1 VTIRQTTEVL
11 PPGAIRPGQAFRQP
25 EPERRPQP
33 EHWFEAEPLWFKT
46 ALFYEIHL
54 RGFYDADGDGSGDF
68 RGLTEKLDYLQ
79 WLGIDCI
86 WLLPMYRSP
95 LRDGGYDIADFLTV
109 HEDYGGEEDVHRF
122 VDESHQRGMRVIA
135 DLVMNHTSIDHPWF
149 QEARSS
155 PDSPKRNWYVWSD
168 TTDRYRDARIIFVD
182 TETSNW
188 SWDDQAGAYYWHR
201 FFSHQPDLNYDE
213 PAVREA
219 MLDVLRWW
227 LDLGLDGFRLD
238 AVPYLFER
246 DGTNCEN
253 LPETHAYLKRVRRE
267 VDEKY
272 PDRVLLAE
280 ANQWP
285 ADVVDYFGKGDE
297 CHMAFQFPVMPRM
310 FMAARREDAT
320 PILEILDQTPQIPDN
335 CQWGLFLRN
344 HDELTLEMV
353 TDDERDYMYAEYA
366 KDPRMRL
373 NLGIRRRLAPL
384 LDNGRNEIELMT
396 AILFSL
402 PGSPVLY
409 YGDEI
414 GMGDNVYLGD
424 RDGVRT
430 PMQWTGDRN
439 GGFSGA
445 DFAQLYAP
453 PSMDPV
459 YGFQAVNVEA
469 QLRTPSSLLR
479 WTRRFIALRKEHPVF
494 GLGTYEPLRPEN
506 GRIFAHLRRY
516 ERDVVLCVH
525 NVARSAQ
532 AVELDLSE
540 FKGRYPEEMF
550 GRSRFPRIGELSYL
564 LTLGPRGFYW
574 FTLVEEEPQEEE
586 LEEEEPEETDDDG

>member
-1 VTIRQTTEVL
+1 VTTRQSTEVL
-11 PPGAIRPGQAFRQP
+11 PPRVIRPSPAVRQP

-33 EHWFEAEPLWFKT
+33 EHWFESEPLWFKT
-46 ALFYEIHL
+46 AVFYEIHL
-54 RGFYDADGDGSGDF
+54 RGFYDGDGDGSGDF

-95 LRDGGYDIADFLTV
+95 LRDGGYDISDFLTV
-109 HEDYGGEEDVHRF
+109 HEDYGMEEDVRRF
-122 VDESHQRGMRVIA
+122 IDESHQRGMRVIA
-135 DLVMNHTSIDHPWF
+135 DLVMNHTSIDHAWF

-168 TTDRYRDARIIFVD
+168 TTERYKDARIIFVD

-188 SWDDQAGAYYWHR
+188 TWDDQAGAYYWHR

-213 PAVREA
+213 PAVQEA
-219 MLDVLRWW
+219 MLDVLRSW

-238 AVPYLFER
+238 AVPYLYER

-267 VDEKY
+267 VDENY
-272 PDRVLLAE
+272 PNRVLLAE

-285 ADVVDYFGKGDE
+285 ADVVDYFGDGDE
-297 CHMAFQFPVMPRM
+297 CHMAFHFPVMPRM

-320 PILEILDQTPQIPDN
+320 PILEILDQTPPVPDN

-353 TDDERDYMYAEYA
+353 TDEERDYMYAEYA

-384 LDNGRNEIELMT
+384 LDNGRDEIELMT

-439 GGFSGA
+439 GGFSSA

-459 YGFQAVNVEA
+459 YGFQAVNIEA

-479 WTRRFIALRKEHPVF
+479 WTRRFISLRKEHPVF
-494 GLGTYEPLRPEN
+494 GLGSYEPLRPTN
-506 GRIFAHLRRY
+506 RRIFAHLRRY

-540 FKGRYPEEMF
+540 FEGYHPVEMF

-574 FTLVEEEPQEEE
+574 FTLVEEE
-586 LEEEEPEETDDDG
+586 EPDDED